1 MFSPDL
7 VSLLRCPT
15 DHARLDC
22 RDDMLVCTQCAEQ
35 YPLRDGYVE
44 ILPRRDFDHTTQYND
59 DTGGMILD
67 YREIGPPLLSAR
79 VKNDLLNDF
88 LRLNRDD
95 VVLDLGCGN
104 GKFAYWNHTHV
115 RTLLALDLAPW
126 FADAARAGLP
136 LLRGDI
142 RVLPFDAATF
152 DKIYSIDVLEHL
164 TASDI
169 AHVLDEAHRT
179 LKPHG
184 QFFVFSNTRERQTL
198 SWAMAPQRAVTNWL
212 KSRGAVD
219 FRRDDWRK
227 SDHVK
232 AIGTFEEL
240 RDTFAAHGFL
250 VKRVAFWNGIFQGW
264 IENVFMKLGEQA
276 LSRRAAGRD
285 ELEQQVIAR
294 RQVRA
299 TLTSTRRAR
308 FYVPLVALSGL
319 MSLDLKLVGHLRA
332 GPYFVL
338 VEKE

>member
-1 MFSPDL
+1 MFSPEL

-15 DHARLDC
+15 DHARLEYHGDA
-22 RDDMLVCTQCAEQ
+22 LVCTRCAEH
-35 YPLRDGYVE
+35 YPVRDGYVE
-44 ILPRRDFDHTTQYND
+44 LLPREDFAHTTQYND

-79 VKNDLLNDF
+79 IKNDLLDDF
-88 LRLNRDD
+88 LHLGRDD

-104 GKFAYWNHTHV
+104 AKFAYWNHTRV

-126 FADAARAGLP
+126 FADAARAELY
-136 LLRGDI
+136 LLRGDM
-142 RVLPFDAATF
+142 RVLPFDDATF

-169 AHVLDEAHRT
+169 ARVLDEARRT
-179 LKPHG
+179 LKPRG
-184 QFFVFSNTRERQTL
+184 QLFVFSNTRERQTL
-198 SWAMAPQRAVTNWL
+198 AWAMAPQRAVTRWL
-212 KSRGAVD
+212 QARGAVD

-232 AIGTFEEL
+232 AIATFEEL
-240 RDTFAAHGFL
+240 RDTFAAHGFK
-250 VKRVAFWNGIFQGW
+250 VQRVAFWNGVFQGW
-264 IENVFMKLGEQA
+264 IENVLMKLGERA

-285 ELEQQVIAR
+285 ELEQQVTAR

-299 TLTSTRRAR
+299 TLASPRRAR
-308 FYVPLVALSGL
+308 YYAPLVALTGL
-319 MSLDLKLVGHLRA
+319 MSLDLKLFGHLRA